1 VAVRFALLT
10 VSYLWN
16 ANIYLVTPGDPNA
29 MSTGAAVASA
39 LGFLVVFWLLYDFI
53 CRTFGQKK
61 NGDATVGA
69 MVLVLVCIAAYLA
82 CHIFPGQALPADGR
96 DDRDVHER
104 QRVLLDHPWPAQG
117 GGFAQGW

>member
-1 VAVRFALLT
+1 MPDHLHWFYWESYTTWLSGFALLT

-82 CHIFPGQALPADGR
+82 CHIFPARRPSC
-96 DDRDVHER
+96 
-104 QRVLLDHPWPAQG
+104 
-117 GGFAQGW
+117 